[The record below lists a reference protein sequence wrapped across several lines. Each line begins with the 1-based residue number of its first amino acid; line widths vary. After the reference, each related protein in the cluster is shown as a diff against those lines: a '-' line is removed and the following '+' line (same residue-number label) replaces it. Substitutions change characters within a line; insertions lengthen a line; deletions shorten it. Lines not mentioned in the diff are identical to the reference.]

1 MSTTP
6 RRSFTSRNPWMLPL
20 ILVVLVLGIIAA
32 FVLGP
37 KLKSATSST
46 ATPTPTA
53 TVAATA
59 QKIVVTAT
67 PGGPTATPAGPTVTP
82 GGPTA
87 TAASGAPNPATATP
101 GNGGSTPLPGAT
113 PQNTVAGIRLGPV
126 TSTTTKVDNIQRAA
140 NRNDPNY
147 TYYLDPTQVVQKTLA
162 QYGFTQSFTIVS
174 PAASPTPT
182 PQTGVDGRPLV
193 KFIVSY
199 QGKEYTIQVVQPVQH
214 GPKGIWVIVTILSGR
229 Q

>member
-6 RRSFTSRNPWMLPL
+6 RRSFTSRNPWVLPL

-46 ATPTPTA
+46 ATPTPAA
-53 TVAATA
+53 TVAATP
-59 QKIVVTAT
+59 QKVVVTAT
-67 PGGPTATPAGPTVTP
+67 PGGPTATP

-87 TAASGAPNPATATP
+87 TAVSGAPNPATATP

-113 PQNTVAGIRLGPV
+113 PQNTVPGIRTGEITL
-126 TSTTTKVDNIQRAA
+126 STTKVDNIQRAA
-140 NRNDPNY
+140 NRNDSNY
-147 TYYLDPTQVVQKTLA
+147 TYYLDPTQVVQKNLA

-199 QGKEYTIQVVQPVQH
+199 QGKEYTIQVVQPVQR
-214 GPKGIWVIVTILSGR
+214 GPKGIWFIATILNGR

>member
-6 RRSFTSRNPWMLPL
+6 RRSFTSRNPWVLPL

-67 PGGPTATPAGPTVTP
+67 PGGPTATPAGPTATP

-113 PQNTVAGIRLGPV
+113 PQNTVPGIRTGEV
-126 TSTTTKVDNIQRAA
+126 TLSTTKVDTIQRAA
-140 NRNDPNY
+140 NRNDPSY
-147 TYYLDPTQVVQKTLA
+147 TYYLDPTQVVQKNLA

-199 QGKEYTIQVVQPVQH
+199 QGKEYTIQVVQPVQR
-214 GPKGIWVIVTILSGR
+214 GPKGIWFIATILTGR

>member
-6 RRSFTSRNPWMLPL
+6 RRSFTSRNPWVLPL
-20 ILVVLVLGIIAA
+20 ILGVLVLGIIAA

-67 PGGPTATPAGPTVTP
+67 PGGPTATPAGPTATP
-82 GGPTA
+82 GGLTA

-113 PQNTVAGIRLGPV
+113 AQNTVAGIRTGEITL
-126 TSTTTKVDNIQRAA
+126 STTKVDNIQRAA

-147 TYYLDPTQVVQKTLA
+147 TYYLDPTQVVQKNLA

-199 QGKEYTIQVVQPVQH
+199 QGKEYTIQVVQPVQR
-214 GPKGIWVIVTILSGR
+214 GPKGIWFIATILIGR

>member
-6 RRSFTSRNPWMLPL
+6 RRSFTSRNPWVLPL

-46 ATPTPTA
+46 ATPTPAA
-53 TVAATA
+53 TVAATP
-59 QKIVVTAT
+59 QKVVVTAT
-67 PGGPTATPAGPTVTP
+67 PGGPTATP

-87 TAASGAPNPATATP
+87 TAVSGAPNPATATP

-113 PQNTVAGIRLGPV
+113 PQNTVPGIRTGEITL
-126 TSTTTKVDNIQRAA
+126 STTKVDNIQRAA
-140 NRNDPNY
+140 NRNDSNY
-147 TYYLDPTQVVQKTLA
+147 TYYLDPTQVVQKNLA

-199 QGKEYTIQVVQPVQH
+199 QGKEYTIQVVQPVQR
-214 GPKGIWVIVTILSGR
+214 GPKGIWFIATILTGR

>member
-6 RRSFTSRNPWMLPL
+6 RRSFTSRNPWVLPL

-46 ATPTPTA
+46 PTPTPTA
-53 TVAATA
+53 TVAATP

-67 PGGPTATPAGPTVTP
+67 PGGPTATPAGPTATP

-113 PQNTVAGIRLGPV
+113 PQNTVPGIRTGEV
-126 TSTTTKVDNIQRAA
+126 TRSTTKVDNIQRAA

-147 TYYLDPTQVVQKTLA
+147 TYYLDPTQVVQKNLA

-182 PQTGVDGRPLV
+182 PQTGVDGRPLI

-199 QGKEYTIQVVQPVQH
+199 QGKEYTIQVVQAVQR
-214 GPKGIWVIVTILSGR
+214 GPKGIWVIATILTGR

>member
-6 RRSFTSRNPWMLPL
+6 RRSFTSRNPWVLPL

-46 ATPTPTA
+46 ATPTPAA
-53 TVAATA
+53 TVAATP
-59 QKIVVTAT
+59 QKVVVTAT
-67 PGGPTATPAGPTVTP
+67 PGGPTATP

-87 TAASGAPNPATATP
+87 TAVSGAPNPATATP

-113 PQNTVAGIRLGPV
+113 PQNTVPGIRTGEITL
-126 TSTTTKVDNIQRAA
+126 STTKVDTIQRAA
-140 NRNDPNY
+140 NRNDSNY
-147 TYYLDPTQVVQKTLA
+147 TYYLDPTQVVQKNLA

-199 QGKEYTIQVVQPVQH
+199 QGKEYTIQVVQPVQR
-214 GPKGIWVIVTILSGR
+214 GPKGIWFIATILTGR

>member
-1 MSTTP
+1 MSTTT
-6 RRSFTSRNPWMLPL
+6 RRSFTSRNPWVLPL
-20 ILVVLVLGIIAA
+20 ILALLVLGIIAA

-53 TVAATA
+53 TAAATP
-59 QKIVVTAT
+59 QKIIVTAT
-67 PGGPTATPAGPTVTP
+67 PGGPTATPAGPTSTP

-87 TAASGAPNPATATP
+87 TAGGGAPNAATATP

-113 PQNTVAGIRLGPV
+113 PQNTVSGVRVGEV
-126 TSTTTKVDNIQRAA
+126 TLTTTKVDNIQRAA

-147 TYYLDPTQVVQKTLA
+147 TYYLDPTQVVQKNLA

-174 PAASPTPT
+174 PAASPTAT

-214 GPKGIWVIVTILSGR
+214 GPKGIWFIATILLGR